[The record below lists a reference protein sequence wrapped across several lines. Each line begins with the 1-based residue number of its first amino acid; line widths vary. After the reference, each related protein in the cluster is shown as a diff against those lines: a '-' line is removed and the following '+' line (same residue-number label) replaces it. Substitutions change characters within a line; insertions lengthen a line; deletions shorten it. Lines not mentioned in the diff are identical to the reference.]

1 MTESEP
7 LRGDIWL
14 ASLGAGRRGEP
25 GKNRPAIVISA
36 DRIFSVENDELIV
49 IVPLSRSRSLSP
61 LRPHLGPETGIDH
74 SSVAVCPAA
83 RGVSRT
89 RLLRRLGEVEPKKM
103 TEIERAVEL
112 VLDLDQ
118 RAA

>member
-1 MTESEP
+1 MGSSDP

-36 DRIFSVENDELIV
+36 DWTFSVENDELIV

-61 LRPHLGPETGIDH
+61 LRPRLGPETGIDH
-74 SSVAVCPAA
+74 LSVAVCPAA

-89 RLLRRLGEVEPKKM
+89 RLLRRVGGVEPRKM
-103 TEIERAVEL
+103 AEIERAVEL
-112 VLDLDQ
+112 VLDLGQ
-118 RAA
+118 RAD